1 MNIFELSPEKYGLES
16 PKIVLRNSLGVLAVH
31 ILESRFD
38 ISDMP
43 TSEILDK
50 LLGIIEEL
58 ECSYA
63 ENNSK
68 FD

>member
-1 MNIFELSPEKYGLES
+1 MNIFELKAEKYGLEN
-16 PKIVLRNSLGVLAVH
+16 PKIVLRDSLGVLAVH
-31 ILESRFD
+31 ILEKRFD

-43 TSEILDK
+43 TAEILDK

-58 ECSYA
+58 HCAYA
-63 ENNSK
+63 ENEQK